1 MDFYNLKDLLL
12 QKKREIHAGSRPIK
26 TKKQPSY

>member
-12 QKKREIHAGSRPIK
+12 QKKERNPDK
-26 TKKQPSY
+26 TAFAFSNRMEDV